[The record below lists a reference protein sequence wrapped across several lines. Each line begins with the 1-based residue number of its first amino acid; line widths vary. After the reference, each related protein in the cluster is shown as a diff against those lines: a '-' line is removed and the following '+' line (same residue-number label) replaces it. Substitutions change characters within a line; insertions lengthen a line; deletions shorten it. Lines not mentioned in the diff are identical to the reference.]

1 MQVKAHSASKGPLPL
16 PAPSTRERQAQC
28 ERLLSSVL
36 SRAHPQEQQ
45 IERSGNARTA
55 IAGDISLAP
64 NQPKPNATKM
74 TAAAAL
80 PRQ

>member
-1 MQVKAHSASKGPLPL
+1 MQVKAHSASTGPLP
-16 PAPSTRERQAQC
+16 PAPSTRERQARG

-36 SRAHPQEQQ
+36 SRALPQEQQ

-55 IAGDISLAP
+55 IARDMSLAP

-74 TAAAAL
+74 KAAAAL
-80 PRQ
+80 PKR